1 MKRVM
6 LAIMS
11 GLLLSC
17 QGQGAVMAQEATAAL
32 ATGAGSLIHRTRAL
46 DTLDRRLAHSVT
58 AERTPTIRPRL
69 AERRPTYLALTEPRG
84 LPSGDQRRP
93 AGGLG

>member
-17 QGQGAVMAQEATAAL
+17 QGPGAVMAQEATAAL
-32 ATGAGSLIHRTRAL
+32 ATGAGSLIHRTRA
-46 DTLDRRLAHSVT
+46 RYA
-58 AERTPTIRPRL
+58 
-69 AERRPTYLALTEPRG
+69 G
-84 LPSGDQRRP
+84 P
-93 AGGLG
+93 ATGPLCDG